1 MNANEEYCLYLRKSR
16 ADIDLENQ
24 GQGETLARHEK
35 ILLDLAHRMQLNIT
49 EIYREVVSGETI
61 TSRPMVQKLLA
72 EVETGRWAGVLVV
85 EIERLARGDTIDQGI
100 VARAFKYSG
109 TKIITPVKIYEPDNE
124 FDEEYFEFGLFMSRR
139 EYHTIRRRLI
149 QGRVAAAKEGKHA
162 TGSVPYGY
170 ERVPVSTGKG
180 FTLRPIPEQADII
193 RLIFKLYTEG
203 EESDDGTMR
212 KLGTAAI
219 ATKLTKMRV
228 VTPRGGRR
236 WSQRTVGWILE
247 NPVYIGKIR
256 WNHKVD
262 RKYVVD
268 GVVRTKR
275 VVSSPE
281 DEIIVSGL
289 HEGIVPKAV
298 FDLAQKISAN
308 RCAASVPSN
317 RTLANP
323 LSGIV
328 VCGLCGS
335 PLRYKHTS
343 SNRDSGPSLVCRN
356 SDCPCVG
363 SYLSVIENRLLSAL
377 SDWVSSYQLDW
388 AEIPTDGESTLEL
401 KQAALSRASIELDK
415 LHSQLDRTYDLLE
428 QGVYDVD
435 KFLERSS
442 ALSARINEE
451 NESLSILQEEVE
463 KEKKREENRRNI
475 VPNVQRLL
483 SVYQDLP
490 TASAKN
496 AMLHEVLEKVEYV
509 KEKPAKRN
517 GPLDN
522 FELTLYPKLPDN

>member
-1 MNANEEYCLYLRKSR
+1 MSANDEYCLYLRKSR
-16 ADIDLENQ
+16 ADIDLENN

-35 ILLDLAHRMQLNIT
+35 ILLDLAHRMQLNVT

-72 EVETGRWAGVLVV
+72 EVEAGRWAGVLVV
-85 EIERLARGDTIDQGI
+85 EVERLARGDTIDQGV

-139 EYHTIRRRLI
+139 EYHTIRRRLT

-180 FTLRPIPEQADII
+180 FTLRPIPDQADII

-203 EESDDGTMR
+203 EASDDGTMR

-219 ATKLTKMRV
+219 ATKLSKMHI
-228 VTPRGGRR
+228 TPPRGGRR

-256 WNHKVD
+256 WYHKVD
-262 RKYVVD
+262 RKYVID
-268 GVVRTKR
+268 GVVKTKR

-281 DEIIVSGL
+281 DQIVVPGL
-289 HEGIVPKAV
+289 HEGIVPEAV
-298 FDLAQKISAN
+298 FNLAQEISAN
-308 RCAASVPSN
+308 RCAASVPSD

-323 LSGIV
+323 LSGVV

-335 PLRYKHTS
+335 PLRYKHRS
-343 SNRDSGPSLVCRN
+343 GNRDSGPSLACRN
-356 SDCPCVG
+356 TDCPCVG
-363 SYLSVIENRLLSAL
+363 SYLSVIEDRLLAAL
-377 SDWVSSYQLDW
+377 ADWVSGYQLNW
-388 AEIPTDGESTLEL
+388 NEIPDDGESTLKI
-401 KQAALSRASIELDK
+401 KQAALDRASKELDK
-415 LHSQLDRTYDLLE
+415 LRSQLDRTYDLLE

-442 ALSARINEE
+442 ALSVRIREE
-451 NESLSILQEEVE
+451 SESLSTLQEEVE
-463 KEKKREENRRNI
+463 KEKRREENQRNI
-475 VPNVQRLL
+475 VPNVQHLL
-483 SVYQDLP
+483 SVYRDLP

-496 AMLHEVLEKVEYV
+496 TMLREVLEKVEYV
-509 KEKPAKRN
+509 KEKPARRN
-517 GPLDN
+517 GALDD
-522 FELTLYPKLPDN
+522 FELTLYPKLPSR